1 MHFLGG
7 SSVIF
12 LKNFFLFFFLIYFS
26 TAYSKTFNCSK
37 ISHNYWKEKGKKAKE
52 FFVEKPGICNDK
64 VHWSYDIGKL
74 RKTNFPE
81 FERFVV
87 KNVAE
92 TSNMGA
98 AKFRFPS
105 GVKTVYRSS
114 FLSGKYFKGQIPYEK
129 IKKGTY
135 PEGNIKGSARQC
147 LKHLVEK
154 RDIRQIVNLYDGSF
168 KTKYV
173 LSYWEKNNFL
183 RSTKDAHGSFGHYTQ
198 IKDFD
203 YDLQERGAERIYKDI
218 IAIIAQIASV
228 PGNTLIH
235 CYGGMHR
242 TGIVFGVMQKCLN
255 GPKNKTQNNTF
266 VKEVVG
272 KEYKCHTDYQ
282 NTEKKGGYHQE
293 NMTVIENFPC
303 DRLHK
308 RLARKATSKKRID
321 L

>member
-1 MHFLGG
+1 MT
-7 SSVIF
+7 F
-12 LKNFFLFFFLIYFS
+12 LKNFCLFLFSFLIVIRS
-26 TAYSKTFNCSK
+26 SHAETFNCSK
-37 ISHNYWKEKGKKAKE
+37 ISHNYWKQQGKNEKD
-52 FFVEKPGICNDK
+52 FSIEKPAICNDK
-64 VHWSYDIGKL
+64 VRWSYTLGKL
-74 RKTNFPE
+74 RKTNFGE
-81 FERFVV
+81 FERLVV
-87 KNVAE
+87 LNVAE

-105 GVKTVYRSS
+105 GEKTVYRSS
-114 FLSGKYFKGQIPYEK
+114 FLSGKVFSGKVPYDKIQKGTFPEGK
-129 IKKGTY
+129 IKGK
-135 PEGNIKGSARQC
+135 ARQC
-147 LKHLVEK
+147 LQHLVK
-154 RDIRQIVNLYDGSF
+154 NANIRQIVNLYDGSF
-168 KTKYV
+168 KSKYV

-183 RSTKDAHGSFGHYTQ
+183 RSTKDKQGSFGHYTQ

-203 YDLQERGAERIYKDI
+203 YDLEERGAEPIYRDV

-228 PGNTLIH
+228 PGNALIH

-255 GPKNKTQNNTF
+255 GPKNKSENKKF

-272 KEYKCHTDYQ
+272 EEYKCHTDYQ
-282 NTEKKGGYHQE
+282 NAQKKGGYHQE

-308 RLARKATSKKRID
+308 RLSRKPSSKRRID